1 MATVF
6 ASFGKV
12 VGNNKGSI
20 QNFGIVGITVAT
32 EEIAKFVFFYCPCN
46 YPKNKMYGMSFIL
59 GPAIILFIAGFLAH
73 RRTWRLVTG
82 LCNRTQGVG
91 RGGKRIIHFIFIF
104 LQISSKAVIAPATW
118 FLLAMLKGDY
128 YACANW
134 PNPYIGTDVTRVNLH
149 MPPKNNSNLPEPC
162 EHHFDPKYFK
172 HSLESE
178 IIARNLRAESH
189 VIGWFFVCIGMF
201 VGVIVMC
208 LGSCRSRFSYE
219 QSNYIDRY
227 REAEIDAFEDALSE
241 KASAQAKLIV
251 DHYFSKPRDKL
262 QWDQIAVINDKVTKS
277 KRGRPIY
284 SPLHNFVNKEKRKEE
299 LKDEP
304 DLLGG
309 SATKEN
315 TKSKAKKQNTKP
327 LNTSN
332 NNGGENGALLA
343 SAAMMATTTGRQGDA
358 TRLAT
363 NMMMMRSLHAKPENE
378 DEKIRFKPE
387 MKEQVVTAA
396 EVDKAAESSSTT
408 VASPAV
414 EDESQLAVDAQVEMK
429 ETVIG
434 DVNNIENVLQEP
446 QLSSIGDTE
455 VLDEDAPLL

>member
-1 MATVF
+1 MCWL
-6 ASFGKV
+6 K
-12 VGNNKGSI
+12 
-20 QNFGIVGITVAT
+20 IT
-32 EEIAKFVFFYCPCN
+32 F
-46 YPKNKMYGMSFIL
+46 
-59 GPAIILFIAGFLAH
+59 
-73 RRTWRLVTG
+73 
-82 LCNRTQGVG
+82 
-91 RGGKRIIHFIFIF
+91 
-104 LQISSKAVIAPATW
+104 
-118 FLLAMLKGDY
+118 
-128 YACANW
+128 
-134 PNPYIGTDVTRVNLH
+134 
-149 MPPKNNSNLPEPC
+149 
-162 EHHFDPKYFK
+162 
-172 HSLESE
+172 
-178 IIARNLRAESH
+178 
-189 VIGWFFVCIGMF
+189 
-201 VGVIVMC
+201 
-208 LGSCRSRFSYE
+208 
-219 QSNYIDRY
+219 RY
-227 REAEIDAFEDALSE
+227 RDAEIDAFEDALSE

-414 EDESQLAVDAQVEMK
+414 EDESQLAVDAQAEMK

>member
-59 GPAIILFIAGFLAH
+59 GPAFILLIAGFLAH

-104 LQISSKAVIAPATW
+104 LQISSKAIIAPATW

-134 PNPYIGTDVTRVNLH
+134 PNPYAQTDVTRVNLH

-201 VGVIVMC
+201 IGVIVMC

-251 DHYFSKPRDKL
+251 EHYFSKPRDKL

-284 SPLHNFVNKEKRKEE
+284 SPLHNFVNKEKRKAE
-299 LKDEP
+299 LEDLP
-304 DLLGG
+304 DLVGG

-315 TKSKAKKQNTKP
+315 TKNKATKQNTKS

-332 NNGGENGALLA
+332 NAGGDNNNLLA
-343 SAAMMATTTGRQGDA
+343 SAAVMTMTTNRQGDA
-358 TRLAT
+358 ARMAT
-363 NMMMMRSLHAKPENE
+363 NMMMMRSLHAKPEDE
-378 DEKIRFKPE
+378 DGKVRFKPE
-387 MKEQVVTAA
+387 MKDQVVTAV
-396 EVDKAAESSSTT
+396 EVDSAVESTLATT
-408 VASPAV
+408 ASPTV
-414 EDESQLAVDAQVEMK
+414 ENEIQVAIEAEIIKEISTGDENS
-429 ETVIG
+429 
-434 DVNNIENVLQEP
+434 NIENA
-446 QLSSIGDTE
+446 QLDSGNDMEILNE
-455 VLDEDAPLL
+455 NAPLL